1 MGNLNGIRK
10 IFTGHQIAGYGIEI
24 DFSPD
29 GKILMSGDCNGFAYF
44 WDWKTCKLIKIE
56 NY

>member
-44 WDWKTCKLIKIE
+44 GIGKLV
-56 NY
+56 N